1 MKSLEER
8 DTRLERQAER
18 SLIAL
23 LAIAALVIALAVLPS
38 VVYVLQRY
46 LFPRAP
52 LVFLMLSVLPGYA
65 LVVAGVVIAVR
76 RYTRKPP
83 PGFCQ
88 NCGYNLRG
96 NISGVCPECGTDINS
111 SS

>member
-8 DTRLERQAER
+8 VTQLEQRAER
-18 SLIAL
+18 SWIAVV
-23 LAIAALVIALAVLPS
+23 AIAALVVALAVLPS
-38 VVYVLQRY
+38 IVYVLQRF
-46 LFPRAP
+46 LFPGTP
-52 LVFLMLSVLPGYA
+52 LILLMLAVLPGYA

-88 NCGYNLRG
+88 NCGYNLKG
-96 NISGVCPECGTDINS
+96 NVSGACPECGTDIDS